1 MKKLFASVSFA
12 IALAISGNAVAQDK
26 PSVAKYVAD
35 GYEIVRA
42 EFGGQFLQFILK
54 KDKTV
59 VWCSVLVQ
67 DGKTSSCRTIQ

>member
-1 MKKLFASVSFA
+1 MKKFFASVSLM
-12 IALAISGNAVAQDK
+12 IALAVSGSAVAQDK
-26 PSVAKYVAD
+26 PSVGKYIAD
-35 GYEIVRA
+35 GFEIVRA
-42 EFGGQFLQFILK
+42 EFGSQFLQFILK